1 MDITEKKQIVKD
13 TLAFMQE
20 REMNSAD
27 MHRLSGV
34 SEEYLSEMFKP
45 NSEFKYNA
53 GAGNTGDIPEK
64 WFRML
69 ADVISKSAEQELWK
83 TIPTTAR

>member
-34 SEEYLSEMFKP
+34 SEEYLSEMFKKP
-45 NSEFKYNA
+45 
-53 GAGNTGDIPEK
+53 
-64 WFRML
+64 
-69 ADVISKSAEQELWK
+69 
-83 TIPTTAR
+83 

>member
-34 SEEYLSEMFKP
+34 SEEYLSEMFKA
-45 NSEFKYNA
+45 NSKFKYNA
-53 GAGNTGDIPEK
+53 GAGNTGDIP
-64 WFRML
+64 
-69 ADVISKSAEQELWK
+69 
-83 TIPTTAR
+83 